1 MVQDRAKLLGVS
13 KCYVGREA
21 KITVLKEWC
30 NELKIDMSEVAF
42 IGDDVNDIEIL
53 NHVFHHANREY
64 DEEGQHDDVEVLGER
79 GLLG

>member
-1 MVQDRAKLLGVS
+1 MK
-13 KCYVGREA
+13 
-21 KITVLKEWC
+21 
-30 NELKIDMSEVAF
+30 N
-42 IGDDVNDIEIL
+42 IEIL